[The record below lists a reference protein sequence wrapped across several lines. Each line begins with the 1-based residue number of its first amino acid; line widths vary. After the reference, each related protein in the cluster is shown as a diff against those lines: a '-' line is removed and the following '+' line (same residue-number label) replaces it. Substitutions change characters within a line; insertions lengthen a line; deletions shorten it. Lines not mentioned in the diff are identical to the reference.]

1 MGFQYLNDRPP
12 AVLCR
17 NNPWQLPA
25 GRIEFPAML
34 TYVLIGFGVALIVV
48 YFIVKKSQKQ

>member
-1 MGFQYLNDRPP
+1 LY
-12 AVLCR
+12 R
-17 NNPWQLPA
+17 NNPWQLPG
-25 GRIEFPAML
+25 GRIEFRIMTTY